1 MELLKEKRKYLTCSY
16 FDQHCCQEGKIE
28 YIKKKKKMLL
38 VNRYKVVFFYLISC
52 IHQRNFF
59 LKLNLNSI
67 YPLTMFHI
75 NIGLPSMLI
84 N

>member
-38 VNRYKVVFFYLISC
+38 VNRYKVVFFFI
-52 IHQRNFF
+52 
-59 LKLNLNSI
+59 
-67 YPLTMFHI
+67 
-75 NIGLPSMLI
+75 
-84 N
+84 

>member
-38 VNRYKVVFFYLISC
+38 VNRYKVVFFLFNILYPSKE
-52 IHQRNFF
+52 FF
-59 LKLNLNSI
+59 
-67 YPLTMFHI
+67 F
-75 NIGLPSMLI
+75 
-84 N
+84 